1 MNIKETIKRIIR
13 EACALF
19 TAITAVSALIMYLIY
34 VNQDQTLMDAER
46 VLLFFVFSLLFSG
59 ANGIL
64 RLKSM
69 SSPLRLLI
77 HFGIC
82 TIAFYLCFLLPLHMP
97 ASTATVAIALFA
109 IFYFLIVGVIGLIR
123 SRFKKN
129 LEAATTYERQ
139 YTKKKK

>member
-13 EACALF
+13 EACTLF
-19 TAITAVSALIMYLIY
+19 TVITAVYALIMYMIY

-64 RLKSM
+64 RSKTI
-69 SSPLRLLI
+69 SSPLRLLS

-82 TIAFYLCFLLPLHMP
+82 TVAFYLCFLLPLNMP
-97 ASTATVAIALFA
+97 SSTAIVAIALFA
-109 IFYFLIVGVIGLIR
+109 VFYFLIAGVIALIR

-139 YTKKKK
+139 YKKKK